1 MEITEAQKEL
11 LFMTKN
17 HTEKGKVFRSV
28 LLSPVWPWL
37 WKPQTCGSCIN
48 MTYFQALCD
57 LIWKDQKNLG
67 KWLIR
72 QMKENAIRYMSHIME
87 MTVRC
92 TIFGE
97 WPWLNKKYEDQAR
110 KQTMGDEGS
119 LSHRDAASL
128 KAPIA
133 SRGRANNNLPTETSC
148 NPPTRQLQMV
158 TQHLRGSQ
166 MVTQHLRSM
175 PPRFQGTGNMSETEW
190 YFGSTH
196 AIKQLDIKQNN
207 FIKHQKILILQKS
220 YKQTHLQSSMHA
232 YEVFL
237 CMCKSWVQNTI
248 N

>member
-72 QMKENAIRYMSHIME
+72 QMEENAIRYMSHIME

-133 SRGRANNNLPTETSC
+133 PRGRANTTTNWNFM
-148 NPPTRQLQMV
+148 Q
-158 TQHLRGSQ
+158 
-166 MVTQHLRSM
+166 
-175 PPRFQGTGNMSETEW
+175 
-190 YFGSTH
+190 STH
-196 AIKQLDIKQNN
+196 KTITDGNTASERITDGNTASEIDATKVPRHREHAVNWVVLWEHTCNKTIGYQAKIILLNIK
-207 FIKHQKILILQKS
+207 KS
-220 YKQTHLQSSMHA
+220 LYCKKVTNMTHSQSSMHA

-237 CMCKSWVQNTI
+237 CMCNHMFKTQ
-248 N
+248 